1 MHEGAMDIETTQLD
15 KSAEQHIEIRTRS
28 HTGTVQSYV
37 DIYLLDTFY
46 ITRQRSTSV
55 IKILSIVD
63 FGKDLTLHILEI
75 VICILIL
82 LFSHFDYDILG
93 E

>member
-1 MHEGAMDIETTQLD
+1 MDIETTQLD

-37 DIYLLDTFY
+37 DDIYLLDTFY

-55 IKILSIVD
+55 IKISSIVD

-75 VICILIL
+75 VI
-82 LFSHFDYDILG
+82 
-93 E
+93 